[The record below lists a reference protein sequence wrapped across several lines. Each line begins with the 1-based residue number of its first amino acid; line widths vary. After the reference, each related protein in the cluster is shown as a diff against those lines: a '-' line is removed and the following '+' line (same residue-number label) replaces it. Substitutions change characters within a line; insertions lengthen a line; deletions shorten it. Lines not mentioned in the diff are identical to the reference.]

1 MKDVTIIIPVYVA
14 TEEALGWFEEC
25 LDSACSQ
32 GSEVIVSDDGSPL
45 DISKIVKKFRVS
57 YCRNTHVGVSH
68 ARNQGVLASTS
79 SLIIPLDCDDRF
91 ATGAIGKLLSVYDG
105 TTPLYPDVRKFGLEE
120 VAHYQLL
127 DFSCEHIYTHVGF
140 SSVNVLH
147 RKDQW
152 KYLGGWNEQLDF
164 YEDGE
169 YNARLFAN
177 WCGKRFPEPL
187 VEYRI
192 HEHQR
197 TKVYNTRAR
206 SYAKKILATIRSL
219 DMPCSSCGKGRK
231 AMSVSRESRMAKQN
245 QPIATPR
252 SMDASMLPGEVEGR
266 ILAQYIG
273 GNGRGKHY
281 YRGPRTHFPY
291 KVTYGDYLYVDA
303 SDAKDVGSMSDISLF
318 VKIVKVQ
325 AQAQDPV
332 PVSAPQPEP
341 QPVVEMVARQSR
353 KVVETRVPAAAPKEA
368 FVDLPDITN
377 MSVKEITNM
386 DAMPLE
392 VAKRLLRY
400 ERNGKNR
407 GKVIAFL
414 QGVVGK

>member
-1 MKDVTIIIPVYVA
+1 MNDCSIIIPVYCQ
-14 TEEALGWFEEC
+14 TEESVEWLEEC

-32 GSEVIVSDDGSPL
+32 DCEVVVSDDGSTANL
-45 DISKIVKKFRVS
+45 DRILYKFRNLVIV
-57 YCRNTHVGVSH
+57 RGEHVGVSR
-68 ARNQGVLASTS
+68 ARNQGVLHATR
-79 SLIIPLDCDDRF
+79 SLLIPLDCDDRLVPK
-91 ATGAIGKLLSVYDG
+91 AVDRLLSVYDG
-105 TTPLYPDVRKFGLEE
+105 ITPVYPDIRKFGLED

-127 DFSCEHIYTHVGF
+127 DFACDHIYTHVGF

-152 KYLGGWNEQLDF
+152 KTLGGWNEHIDF

-206 SYAKKILATIRSL
+206 SYAKKILSTIRSL

-231 AMSVSRESRMAKQN
+231 AFSAQKTSARSGAPA
-245 QPIATPR
+245 QPV
-252 SMDASMLPGEVEGR
+252 ASPKAVDVNVLPGEIEGR
-266 ILAQYIG
+266 ILAQYVG
-273 GNGRGKHY
+273 GTGRGKHY
-281 YRGPRTHFPY
+281 YRGPRTNFPY

-303 SDAKDVGSMSDISLF
+303 TDTKEAGSSSDKSLF
-318 VKIVKVQ
+318 IRMVKVQ
-325 AQAQDPV
+325 AQAPV
-332 PVSAPQPEP
+332 A
-341 QPVVEMVARQSR
+341 M
-353 KVVETRVPAAAPKEA
+353 AAPEHRPVEEA
-368 FVDLPDITN
+368 VRQARKNIEARVAPATKSEIPVALPDIIN

-386 DAMPLE
+386 DAMPPE
-392 VAKRLLRY
+392 VAKRLLRS

-407 GKVIAFL
+407 SKVITFL
-414 QGVVGK
+414 QGVIGK